1 MSDGDT
7 PRVKI
12 GNLKT
17 EFYTEPPT
25 YSSAL
30 YARRDFLDWNFHTF
44 LSRFTH
50 AHTLKR

>member
-12 GNLKT
+12 ENLKT

-30 YARRDFLDWNFHTF
+30 FAHRDFFRLEF
-44 LSRFTH
+44 LHIF
-50 AHTLKR
+50 K